1 MNNQDQI
8 NSIIEKS
15 KYNNDMVLC
24 IEGQDE
30 RFAEVSMWNE
40 DTETEYYI
48 QVDLQNM
55 DVCEIN

>member
-30 RFAEVSMWNE
+30 RFVEVSMWNE